1 MGTAVLF
8 RGEEQVIEAYES
20 MDVPAWSMWLGM
32 SQLLFSY
39 PKKGE
44 TPNIVDGANSLREA
58 IHMLKRGGTSS
69 QLLLKVY
76 EELPQGKI
84 KSNTPYDNSF
94 GFTLFGLDEE
104 SPAVQVRTQGYKNLE
119 DRIDKLTELVLAEKV
134 DTEEKPGG
142 IMGVIGGFLEMPGAK
157 EMIVNEVIGAIRKLF
172 NKNAPYQPTT
182 QSATMAGTSTQPQ
195 QGSKWETL
203 TAEQQEKLKQA
214 MEMLMG
220 VDPLI
225 GDHLLG
231 LANIAVNNPSKYA
244 MALKFL

>member
-1 MGTAVLF
+1 MGTSVLF

-20 MDVPAWSMWLGM
+20 MDVPAWSMWLGS

-39 PKKGE
+39 PKKNE
-44 TPNIVDGANSLREA
+44 TANIVDGANSLREA

-94 GFTLFGLDEE
+94 GFTLFGIDEE

-119 DRIDKLTELVLAEKV
+119 ERIDKLAQLVMADREEQ
-134 DTEEKPGG
+134 EEKPGG
-142 IMGVIGGFLEMPGAK
+142 VMGMIGSLLEMPGAK
-157 EMIVNEVIGAIRKLF
+157 EAVVSEVIGLIRNLF
-172 NKNAPYQPTT
+172 NKNPQPPV
-182 QSATMAGTSTQPQ
+182 ATMAGTTTQNQP

-203 TAEQQEKLKQA
+203 PTEQQEKLKKA

-231 LANIAVNNPSKYA
+231 LANIAVNQPSKYQ